1 MLAEKHFR
9 DLQCLQHLHLVSF
22 VVYGRQ
28 VFLMVVLSHFW
39 DRSYPSSTMCG
50 FTSWGVVSVSVLKL
64 LEFVC
69 PCLGFPCFYLSYFV
83 IRLLTVKL
91 LAVFPQK
98 NVFICF

>member
-28 VFLMVVLSHFW
+28 VSLLVVLSPFW
-39 DRSYPSSTMCG
+39 DCSYPSSTRYG
-50 FTSWGVVSVSVLKL
+50 FASQGVVSISILKL

-69 PCLGFPCFYLSYFV
+69 PCPSFPCFYLSCFV

-98 NVFICF
+98 NVLICF